1 MAISFLFLIPLVCA
15 GSGTTKSGL
24 TTISSV
30 VCGLVIHSD
39 DADLWRLAGDCNME
53 TSSSMSKTLVQ
64 MKIEGREAE
73 PSRFSSEV
81 NGKNYGWS
89 GMTL

>member
-1 MAISFLFLIPLVCA
+1 MY
-15 GSGTTKSGL
+15 
-24 TTISSV
+24 
-30 VCGLVIHSD
+30 GLVIHSD
-39 DADLWRLAGDCNME
+39 DADLWRLAGDCNMG

-64 MKIEGREAE
+64 MKFECLSREAE

-81 NGKNYGWS
+81 KGKNYGWS